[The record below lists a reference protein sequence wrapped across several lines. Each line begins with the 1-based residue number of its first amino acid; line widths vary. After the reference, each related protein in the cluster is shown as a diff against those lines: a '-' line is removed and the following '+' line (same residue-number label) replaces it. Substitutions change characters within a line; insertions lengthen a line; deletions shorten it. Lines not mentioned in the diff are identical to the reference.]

1 MGNNAMKHTKGPWAL
16 KDTGGEFFIPEINV
30 SFLRSHSTDKKKD
43 EEIRKNQ
50 QGQTELANAQ
60 LMAAAPDMY
69 EALKEFENQL
79 PELWGDG
86 IRNGK
91 VTLTLDADVIDGIM
105 DAIRKA
111 EGRTD

>member
-1 MGNNAMKHTKGPWAL
+1 MFPIKLPDDRAANFELTFI
-16 KDTGGEFFIPEINV
+16 GEFDLI
-30 SFLRSHSTDKKKD
+30 S
-43 EEIRKNQ
+43 
-50 QGQTELANAQ
+50 
-60 LMAAAPDMY
+60 AAPDMY

>member
-1 MGNNAMKHTKGPWAL
+1 MEYTKGPWTWNEDEAAVVAGTPE
-16 KDTGGEFFIPEINV
+16 KGKIICYPEKYSKKEFYGN
-30 SFLRSHSTDKKKD
+30 
-43 EEIRKNQ
+43 KN
-50 QGQTELANAQ
+50 LI
-60 LMAAAPDMY
+60 AAAPDMY

>member
-1 MGNNAMKHTKGPWAL
+1 MNYTEGPWTWENYHDTHTAL
-16 KDTGGEFFIPEINV
+16 IRIANLKPGDKRTVLFHAAAWEI
-30 SFLRSHSTDKKKD
+30 LPADKNL
-43 EEIRKNQ
+43 IQ
-50 QGQTELANAQ
+50 
-60 LMAAAPDMY
+60 AAPDMY

>member
-1 MGNNAMKHTKGPWAL
+1 MDYTKGPWKFGLHNNPKMGYVDLGDDTGYVVCCL
-16 KDTGGEFFIPEINV
+16 KDDARLI
-30 SFLRSHSTDKKKD
+30 S
-43 EEIRKNQ
+43 
-50 QGQTELANAQ
+50 
-60 LMAAAPDMY
+60 AAPDMY

-86 IRNGK
+86 VRNGK